1 MKGWVFADSAMENV
15 IYIVL
20 AIVWVIVQLAARSA
34 RKNKPPAPPSLGGEP
49 DEAAPARPPAL
60 NPEEELRR
68 FLREL
73 SGAPPEPRPAAS
85 PPPPPLLARPAVS
98 PGTGPTPSPGA
109 MAQKLRERRRA
120 KALAA
125 PAPAKAPAAPPPIAP
140 VATTTDTPPR
150 VTILEDRLAPAI
162 GNAPMAMPSIPMA
175 AAVAIRSVTF
185 SAGGP
190 SRVRRRTALPR
201 SRRALRQAVMYQA
214 VLGPPRVLQPYGVK
228 EWIG

>member
-1 MKGWVFADSAMENV
+1 MENI

-20 AIVWVIVQLAARSA
+20 AIVWVIVQLAARGA
-34 RKNKPPAPPSLGGEP
+34 RKNKPPAPSSPPLFGGGAP
-49 DEAAPARPPAL
+49 DDSDKARPPAL

-73 SGAPPEPRPAAS
+73 SGAPAEPRPAAA
-85 PPPPPLLARPAVS
+85 PPPPPPPPPVTPAAS
-98 PGTGPTPSPGA
+98 PAAMPMATPRG
-109 MAQKLRERRRA
+109 MAQKLRERRRTRMA
-120 KALAA
+120 ASPGPA
-125 PAPAKAPAAPPPIAP
+125 PAPATPSAKAPAASASEAPP
-140 VATTTDTPPR
+140 T

-175 AAVAIRSVTF
+175 PALAIRSVTF

-201 SRRALRQAVMYQA
+201 SRGALRQAVMYQA
-214 VLGPPRVLQPYGVK
+214 VLGPPRALQPYGAK
-228 EWIG
+228 EFIG